1 MEIRTLAR
9 FDRLLRS
16 RNLIGETIL
25 NIKSN
30 DFTDIRV
37 QRSLLVISVKAVDK
51 ILWHFEY
58 SETIILITRR

>member
-9 FDRLLRS
+9 FDRFLRS
-16 RNLIGETIL
+16 RNLTGETIL

-37 QRSLLVISVKAVDK
+37 QRSLLVISVKVFDK
-51 ILWHFEY
+51 ILWHFN
-58 SETIILITRR
+58 IAKL

>member
-9 FDRLLRS
+9 FDRFLRS

-30 DFTDIRV
+30 DFTDVRA
-37 QRSLLVISVKAVDK
+37 QRSLLVISVKVFDK
-51 ILWHFEY
+51 ILWHFN
-58 SETIILITRR
+58 IAKL